1 MSLLFF
7 THLLN
12 GLLMIAMP
20 IGLGIF
26 LTRRFHLGWH
36 LWWLGA
42 ATFVLSQAGHIPF
55 NWLITR
61 FFQLG
66 ILPAPPP
73 SWKPYFYPIFL
84 GLSAGLWE
92 ELSRYAVYH
101 GWASDARSWRKG
113 VLLGAGHGGIEAII
127 FGLLVLYTFFNMVV
141 LRGED
146 LARIVPPEQM
156 ALAQKQ
162 IAAYWSAAWPYT
174 MLGALERALTIPC
187 HIAFSL
193 LVLQAFT
200 RRQPF
205 WVGLAVLWHAVVD
218 AVVVYFSTL
227 WAGAAWGAYALEG
240 LLGIAM
246 LISIAIIFSLRT
258 PEPEPPAPQVLTPA
272 APTPLVRQDVE
283 PKITKE
289 DLDQSRYL

>member
-73 SWKPYFYPIFL
+73 SWKPYF
-84 GLSAGLWE
+84 
-92 ELSRYAVYH
+92 
-101 GWASDARSWRKG
+101 
-113 VLLGAGHGGIEAII
+113 
-127 FGLLVLYTFFNMVV
+127 
-141 LRGED
+141 
-146 LARIVPPEQM
+146 
-156 ALAQKQ
+156 
-162 IAAYWSAAWPYT
+162 
-174 MLGALERALTIPC
+174 
-187 HIAFSL
+187 
-193 LVLQAFT
+193 
-200 RRQPF
+200 
-205 WVGLAVLWHAVVD
+205 
-218 AVVVYFSTL
+218 
-227 WAGAAWGAYALEG
+227 
-240 LLGIAM
+240 
-246 LISIAIIFSLRT
+246 
-258 PEPEPPAPQVLTPA
+258 
-272 APTPLVRQDVE
+272 
-283 PKITKE
+283 
-289 DLDQSRYL
+289 